1 MRLLVAAV
9 GRLKSGPEREL
20 AARYRERADASGR
33 KLGLR
38 PLELIEVEESRG
50 RHGEQR
56 IGEEAARL
64 AAAIPEN
71 AAIVALDAGGKALSS
86 TDLAQRLG
94 AHDAGRSSLR
104 LPARPHGPSRCRR
117 DCRSRPPGPPRASN
131 SRRCA
136 PSRSKLLSANRG
148 YAAKSKRSARIAAS
162 STRR

>member
-94 AHDAGRSSLR
+94 RWRDRGTPALCFLIGGADGLAKPLR
-104 LPARPHGPSRCRR
+104 DEAELVLSFGAATWPHQLVRIMLLEQLY
-117 DCRSRPPGPPRASN
+117 RATTI
-131 SRRCA
+131 
-136 PSRSKLLSANRG
+136 LSGHPYHRA
-148 YAAKSKRSARIAAS
+148 
-162 STRR
+162 